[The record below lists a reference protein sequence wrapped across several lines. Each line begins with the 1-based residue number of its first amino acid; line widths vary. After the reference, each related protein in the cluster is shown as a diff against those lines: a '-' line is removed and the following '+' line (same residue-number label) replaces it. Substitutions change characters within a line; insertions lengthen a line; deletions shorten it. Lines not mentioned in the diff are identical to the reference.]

1 MPAAYEPRLSRLV
14 QSIQFRCCAVRR
26 TLDCEPG
33 AKQSV
38 ARLVRSLGSIALCP
52 ARPHPPQLCRYMQS
66 VSRYKVGGG
75 AQHPKSEREK
85 KKIHC
90 DPKFPWRARNRQTYL
105 RCWRSAGA
113 AQWPSSSPLVCPTC
127 QPKAP
132 HMCSCGM
139 AGHGVS
145 QAPEFQGA
153 CSHPATVQ
161 RESRAAFV
169 RRAVGFA
176 CAVAA
181 LALAGVSPPR
191 RRCDEPRGCAAVMPS
206 PALSA
211 PPQRHAPLRVPRH
224 RPHLQYNGRVCEI
237 TAGPSPGACR
247 RLASPPS

>member
-1 MPAAYEPRLSRLV
+1 NFTAAPYEEPWTV
-14 QSIQFRCCAVRR
+14 NPQQSKAWQGWFDLLAPSPSVLLDHIRHGSVGTCNLLADTKWGAVRNTPR
-26 TLDCEPG
+26 
-33 AKQSV
+33 A
-38 ARLVRSLGSIALCP
+38 
-52 ARPHPPQLCRYMQS
+52 
-66 VSRYKVGGG
+66 
-75 AQHPKSEREK
+75 SERK

-90 DPKFPWRARNRQTYL
+90 DPKFPWRASNRQTYL

-169 RRAVGFA
+169 R
-176 CAVAA
+176 
-181 LALAGVSPPR
+181 S
-191 RRCDEPRGCAAVMPS
+191 
-206 PALSA
+206 
-211 PPQRHAPLRVPRH
+211 
-224 RPHLQYNGRVCEI
+224 
-237 TAGPSPGACR
+237 
-247 RLASPPS
+247 

>member
-1 MPAAYEPRLSRLV
+1 MPAAYEPRLLRLV
-14 QSIQFRCCAVRR
+14 QSIQFHCCAVRR
-26 TLDCEPG
+26 TLDCEPA

-52 ARPHPPQLCRYMQS
+52 ARPHPPRLCRYMQS

-169 RRAVGFA
+169 RSGCGFCLCRCSSGLGWRFA
-176 CAVAA
+176 ASPSLRRTPRLRSGDAFPCALCPSPTSCPTASP
-181 LALAGVSPPR
+181 SPP
-191 RRCDEPRGCAAVMPS
+191 
-206 PALSA
+206 PASSI
-211 PPQRHAPLRVPRH
+211 QR
-224 RPHLQYNGRVCEI
+224 
-237 TAGPSPGACR
+237 AC
-247 RLASPPS
+247 L